1 MPDKNKLTICF
12 FLEMR
17 RLQYVPLVSFIIIA
31 ASYGFHYHL
40 VENSL
45 EESLKLE
52 CSGEQFMVCE
62 EMSNVGIC
70 DTWMLWNCY
79 VS

>member
-1 MPDKNKLTICF
+1 M
-12 FLEMR
+12 
-17 RLQYVPLVSFIIIA
+17 YPLVSFIIIA

-79 VS
+79 VSVKYLSVNDWLALRRE